1 MFEWCTL
8 YSSLRVV
15 FLCMNFFLSHY
26 CTINLHPYGLGTF
39 TSICVYALVIFLA
52 KTCANKSTSLITSNF
67 FYHQWLLTMKYCKRT
82 QQLSCDIFVEQKWWS
97 IIEFTQLA
105 IIVQIF
111 QYNHQSI
118 IMNKWL
124 YKNLHYILT
133 CPWKE
138 SLKFYL

>member
-15 FLCMNFFLSHY
+15 FLCMKIFLSHY

>member
-1 MFEWCTL
+1 MNDVHCTL
-8 YSSLRVV
+8 ESSLRVV
-15 FLCMNFFLSHY
+15 FLCLKIVLNHY

-39 TSICVYALVIFLA
+39 TSICVYALVIFLT
-52 KTCANKSTSLITSNF
+52 KTGANKSTSLITSNF
-67 FYHQWLLTMKYCKRT
+67 LLTMTMTMKYYKRT